1 MGGLSYFAPLP
12 IALFNE
18 DPMTIFS
25 SLQELGHEQVV
36 LCSDPVTGLRAIIAV
51 HDTSLGPAL
60 GGTRMWKYASDTDAI
75 TDALRL
81 SRGMTYKAAV
91 SGVNLGGGKAVLIG
105 DPRTDKSEAMFRS
118 YGRFVESLRGRYITA
133 EDVGTSVRDMEWI
146 RMETKY
152 VTGVGGVGG
161 SGDPSPVTALGVY
174 SGMRASAKKV
184 WGSDSLSGK
193 KVVVQ
198 GAGNVASY
206 LIRHLRKEGAT
217 VYVSDIYE
225 EKARAIAT
233 ETGAEVIAPEA
244 VFTTPC
250 DIFSPNALGAIL
262 NDTTIPQLTCAIVC
276 GGANN
281 QLAEEQKHARA
292 LVERGI
298 LYAPDYVV
306 NSGGLM
312 NVASEVEGY
321 DRDHV
326 MRQAEGIY
334 DITMNILLTASSRSI
349 LTIEASN
356 AIAEE
361 RLRKVRHV
369 HGTFIGS
376 PTIRGV

>member
-1 MGGLSYFAPLP
+1 M
-12 IALFNE
+12 
-18 DPMTIFS
+18 
-25 SLQELGHEQVV
+25 GHEQVV

-60 GGTRMWKYASDTDAI
+60 GGTRMWNYDSDEAAI

-91 SGVNLGGGKAVLIG
+91 SGVNLGGGKAVILG
-105 DPRTDKSEAMFRS
+105 DARTDKSESLFRA
-118 YGRFVESLRGRYITA
+118 YGRMVERYITA

-146 RMETKY
+146 RMETKF
-152 VTGVGGVGG
+152 VTGVGGAGG

-174 SGMRASAKKV
+174 SGMKASAKFA
-184 WGSDSLSGK
+184 WGSDSLNGK
-193 KVVVQ
+193 RIVVQ
-198 GAGNVASY
+198 GAGNVAS
-206 LIRHLRKEGAT
+206 HLVHSLTKEGAKVFVT
-217 VYVSDIYE
+217 DIYG
-225 EKARAIAT
+225 EKARSLAT
-233 ETGAEVIAPEA
+233 SSGATVIEPDA
-244 VFTTPC
+244 VFTTEC

-262 NDTTIPQLTCAIVC
+262 NDETIPQLSCSIVC

-281 QLAEEQKHARA
+281 QLQVEDKHARM
-292 LVERGI
+292 LKERSI
-298 LYAPDYVV
+298 VYAPDYVV

-321 DRDHV
+321 DRDKV
-326 MRQAEGIY
+326 MRQAESIF
-334 DITMNILLTASSRSI
+334 DITMNILVTAKDRNM

-369 HGTFIGS
+369 HGTYTGT

>member
-1 MGGLSYFAPLP
+1 MK
-12 IALFNE
+12 LFETLNT
-18 DPMTIFS
+18 M
-25 SLQELGHEQVV
+25 GHEQVV
-36 LCSDPVTGLRAIIAV
+36 LGSDPVTGLRAIVAI

-60 GGTRMWKYASDTDAI
+60 GGTRMWAYETDDAAI

-91 SGVNLGGGKAVLIG
+91 SGVNLGGGKAVILG
-105 DPRTDKSEAMFRS
+105 DPRTMKSEALFRA
-118 YGRFVESLRGRYITA
+118 YGRLVESLRGRYITA

-146 RMETKY
+146 RMETRF

-174 SGMRASAKKV
+174 SGLKASAKFT
-184 WGSDSLSGK
+184 WGSDALQGK
-193 KVVVQ
+193 RIVVQ
-198 GAGNVASY
+198 GAGNVAS
-206 LIRHLRKEGAT
+206 HLVAHLVKDGAKVFVTDIYADKAKQLADQTGAT
-217 VYVSDIYE
+217 V
-225 EKARAIAT
+225 IAT
-233 ETGAEVIAPEA
+233 DE

-262 NDTTIPQLTCAIVC
+262 NDETIPKLSCAIVC

-281 QLAEEQKHARA
+281 QLQQEERHARM
-292 LVERGI
+292 LKERNI
-298 LYAPDYVV
+298 VFAPDYVV

-312 NVASEVEGY
+312 NVASEVTGY
-321 DRDHV
+321 DRNSV

-334 DITMNILLTASSRSI
+334 DITMNILVTARDRSV

-361 RLRKVRHV
+361 RIRKVRHV
-369 HGTFIGS
+369 HGNYSGT
-376 PTIRGV
+376 PVIRGS